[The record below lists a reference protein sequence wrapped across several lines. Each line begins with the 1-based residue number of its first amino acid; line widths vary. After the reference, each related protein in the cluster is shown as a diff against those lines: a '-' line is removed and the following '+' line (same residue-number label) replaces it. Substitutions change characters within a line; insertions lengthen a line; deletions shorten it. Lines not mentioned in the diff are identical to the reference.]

1 MWKHLSAPAPLWVR
15 HSWTLLIALG
25 TIICGPEPWGSTVQP
40 VFNARHRD
48 AIDKSELPFVN
59 IHEYQAKEI
68 LDKYGVPTP
77 RAEVASTATEAKDI
91 ASRIGGRVVVKA
103 QVHAG
108 GRGKAGGVKLVDTP
122 EQAQK
127 EAGALLGTRLVTK
140 QTGVAGVPVE
150 KVMIAETL
158 DIKDELYLSIV
169 IDGDI
174 GAPVVMASTEG
185 GMDIEE
191 VAENAPEKIFR
202 VAGDPLIGLTT
213 YHARDIALAL
223 GVPAEAL
230 RATTKLI
237 TDLYRVFTDNDCS
250 LVEINPLVV
259 TEDNR
264 VVALDAKITLE
275 DDALFRHPDLARLRD
290 GNQQDPLERRA
301 DAADLSYVKLD
312 GGRVGC
318 MVNGAGLAMAT
329 MDITKTAG
337 ADPANFLDIG
347 GSADQERIEEAFKI
361 IMDDEDVEI
370 ILVNLFAGIARADI
384 VAQGIVAAAKETN
397 AQLPMVVA
405 MRGTNAEEGARILGE
420 SGLNI
425 TAAPD
430 LAGAAEALKHK
441 LLELGGA
448 N

>member
-1 MWKHLSAPAPLWVR
+1 M
-15 HSWTLLIALG
+15 
-25 TIICGPEPWGSTVQP
+25 
-40 VFNARHRD
+40 
-48 AIDKSELPFVN
+48 N

-127 EAGALLGTRLVTK
+127 EARALLGTRLVTK

-158 DIKDELYLSIV
+158 DIKDELYLSSV

-290 GNQQDPLERRA
+290 ANQQDPLERRA

-430 LAGAAEALKHK
+430 LAGAAEVLKHK

>member
-1 MWKHLSAPAPLWVR
+1 M
-15 HSWTLLIALG
+15 
-25 TIICGPEPWGSTVQP
+25 
-40 VFNARHRD
+40 
-48 AIDKSELPFVN
+48 N

-77 RAEVASTATEAKDI
+77 RAEVASTAAEAREI
-91 ASRIGGRVVVKA
+91 ATRIGGRVVVKA

-108 GRGKAGGVKLVDTP
+108 GRGKVGGVKLVDTP
-122 EQAQK
+122 EQAQ
-127 EAGALLGTRLVTK
+127 EVAGALLGTRLVTG
-140 QTGVAGVPVE
+140 QTGAAGVPVE

-185 GMDIEE
+185 GMAIEE
-191 VAENAPEKIFR
+191 VAETTPEKIFR

-223 GVPAEAL
+223 GVPAESL

-237 TDLYRVFTDNDCS
+237 TDLYRIFTDNDCS

-264 VVALDAKITLE
+264 VVALDAKINLE
-275 DDALFRHPDLARLRD
+275 DDALFRHPDLAKLRD
-290 GNQQDPLERRA
+290 PSQQDPLERRA
-301 DAADLSYVKLD
+301 SEADLAYVKLD

-347 GSADQERIEEAFKI
+347 GSADQGRIEEAFKI
-361 IMDDEDVEI
+361 IMDDDDVEI

-405 MRGTNAEEGARILGE
+405 MRGTNAREGARILSE

-425 TAAPD
+425 TPAPD
-430 LAGAAEALKHK
+430 LAGAATALKQK
-441 LLELGGA
+441 LLELEGT

>member
-1 MWKHLSAPAPLWVR
+1 M
-15 HSWTLLIALG
+15 
-25 TIICGPEPWGSTVQP
+25 
-40 VFNARHRD
+40 
-48 AIDKSELPFVN
+48 N

-68 LDKYGVPTP
+68 LDRYGVPTP
-77 RAEVASTATEAKDI
+77 RAEVATTPAEAREI

-108 GRGKAGGVKLVDTP
+108 GRGKAGGVRLVDTP
-122 EQAQK
+122 EQAG
-127 EAGALLGTRLVTK
+127 EVAGSLLGTRLITK
-140 QTGVAGVPVE
+140 QTGAAGVPIE

-158 DIKDELYLSIV
+158 DIRDELYLSIMV
-169 IDGDI
+169 DGDI

-185 GMDIEE
+185 GMEIEE

-202 VAGDPLIGLTT
+202 VAGDPLIGLTA

-223 GVPAEAL
+223 GVPPESV

-275 DDALFRHPDLARLRD
+275 DDALFRHPDLAELRD
-290 GNQQDPLERRA
+290 ANQQDPLERRA

-337 ADPANFLDIG
+337 ANPANFLDIG

-361 IMDDEDVEI
+361 IVDDADVEI
-370 ILVNLFAGIARADI
+370 ILVNLFAGIARADV
-384 VAQGIVAAAKETN
+384 VAKGIVAAARETN
-397 AQLPMVVA
+397 AELPMVVA
-405 MRGTNAEEGARILGE
+405 MRGTNAEEGTRILGE
-420 SGLNI
+420 SGLDI
-425 TAAPD
+425 TTAPD
-430 LAGAAEALKHK
+430 LAGAAEVLKQK

-448 N
+448 R

>member
-1 MWKHLSAPAPLWVR
+1 M
-15 HSWTLLIALG
+15 
-25 TIICGPEPWGSTVQP
+25 
-40 VFNARHRD
+40 
-48 AIDKSELPFVN
+48 N

-140 QTGVAGVPVE
+140 QTGAAGVPVE

-223 GVPAEAL
+223 GVPAESL

-290 GNQQDPLERRA
+290 ANQQDPLERRA

-430 LAGAAEALKHK
+430 LAGAAEVLKHK

>member
-1 MWKHLSAPAPLWVR
+1 M
-15 HSWTLLIALG
+15 
-25 TIICGPEPWGSTVQP
+25 
-40 VFNARHRD
+40 
-48 AIDKSELPFVN
+48 N
-59 IHEYQAKEI
+59 IHEYQAKAI
-68 LDKYGVPTP
+68 LDKFGVPTP
-77 RAEVASTATEAKDI
+77 KAEVASTPAEAKEI

-108 GRGKAGGVKLVDTP
+108 GRGKVGGVKLVNSP
-122 EQAQK
+122 E
-127 EAGALLGTRLVTK
+127 EAEQVAASLLGTRLVTN
-140 QTGVAGVPVE
+140 QTGANGVPVD

-158 DIKDELYLSIV
+158 DIKDELYISIV

-174 GAPVVMASTEG
+174 GAPLVMASTEG

-191 VAENAPEKIFR
+191 VAESTPEKIFR

-223 GVPAEAL
+223 GVPAKAV

-237 TDLYRVFTDNDCS
+237 TDLYNVFVENDCS

-259 TEDNR
+259 TEDDQ
-264 VVALDAKITLE
+264 VIALDAKINLE
-275 DDALFRHPDLARLRD
+275 DDALFRHPELAKLRD
-290 GNQQDPLERRA
+290 PNQQDPLEQRSDKA
-301 DAADLSYVKLD
+301 ELAYVKLE

-329 MDITKTAG
+329 MDITKAAG

-347 GSADQERIEEAFKI
+347 GSADQARIEEAFKI
-361 IMDDEDVEI
+361 IIGDDDVEM
-370 ILVNLFAGIARADI
+370 ILVNLFAGIARSDI

-397 AQLPMVVA
+397 ASVPMVVA
-405 MRGTNAEEGARILGE
+405 MRGTNAKEGIKILAD

-425 TAAPD
+425 TGAPD
-430 LAGAAEALKHK
+430 LAGAADVLKAK
-441 LLELGGA
+441 LLELGSS

>member
-1 MWKHLSAPAPLWVR
+1 
-15 HSWTLLIALG
+15 
-25 TIICGPEPWGSTVQP
+25 
-40 VFNARHRD
+40 
-48 AIDKSELPFVN
+48 VN

-68 LDKYGVPTP
+68 LDRFGVPTP
-77 RAEVASTATEAKDI
+77 RAEVASTAAEAKEI
-91 ASRIGGRVVVKA
+91 ATRIGGRVVVKA

-108 GRGKAGGVKLVDTP
+108 GRGKVGGVKLVGSP
-122 EQAQK
+122 E
-127 EAGALLGTRLVTK
+127 EAEQVAAGLLGTRLVTN
-140 QTGVAGVPVE
+140 QTGANGVPVE

-158 DIKDELYLSIV
+158 DIKDELYISVV

-191 VAENAPEKIFR
+191 VAESSPEKIFR
-202 VAGDPLIGLTT
+202 VAGDPLLGLTT

-223 GVPAEAL
+223 KVPAKSV

-237 TDLYRVFTDNDCS
+237 TDLYRVFIDNDCS

-259 TEDNR
+259 TEDDQ
-264 VVALDAKITLE
+264 VIALDAKINLE
-275 DDALFRHPDLARLRD
+275 DDALFRHPDLAKLRD
-290 GNQQDPLERRA
+290 SNQQDPLEKRA
-301 DAADLSYVKLD
+301 DEADLAYVKLE

-329 MDITKTAG
+329 MDIANAAG
-337 ADPANFLDIG
+337 APPANFLDIG
-347 GSADQERIEEAFKI
+347 GSADQGRIEEAFKI
-361 IMDDEDVEI
+361 IMADEDVEL
-370 ILVNLFAGIARADI
+370 ILVNLFAGIARSDI

-397 AQLPMVVA
+397 DQLPMVVA
-405 MRGTNAEEGARILGE
+405 MRGTNAEEGIKILAD

-425 TAAPD
+425 TGAPD
-430 LAGAAEALKHK
+430 LAGAAVAIKTK
-441 LLELGGA
+441 LQELEEGS

>member
-1 MWKHLSAPAPLWVR
+1 
-15 HSWTLLIALG
+15 
-25 TIICGPEPWGSTVQP
+25 
-40 VFNARHRD
+40 
-48 AIDKSELPFVN
+48 VN

-77 RAEVASTATEAKDI
+77 RAEVASTAAEAKEI

-108 GRGKAGGVKLVDTP
+108 GRGKVGGVKLVDSP
-122 EQAQK
+122 D
-127 EAGALLGTRLVTK
+127 EAYAVADALLGTRLVTK

-158 DIKDELYLSIV
+158 SIRDELYLSIV
-169 IDGDI
+169 VDSDI

-223 GVPAEAL
+223 QVPAEAL

-237 TDLYRVFTDNDCS
+237 TDLYRVFIENDCT

-259 TEDNR
+259 TEDNKI
-264 VVALDAKITLE
+264 VALDAKIAIE
-275 DDALFRHPDLARLRD
+275 DDALFRHPDLASLRD
-290 GNQQDPLERRA
+290 PNQQDPLERRA
-301 DAADLSYVKLD
+301 DAANLSYVKLE

-361 IMDDEDVEI
+361 IMDDDDVEI

-384 VAQGIVAAAKETN
+384 VAQGIVAAAKETS

-405 MRGTNAEEGARILGE
+405 MRGTNAEEGAKILAE
-420 SGLNI
+420 SGLNV
-425 TAAPD
+425 TSAPD
-430 LAGAAEALKHK
+430 LAGAADLLKQK
-441 LLELGGA
+441 LLELGGT

>member
-1 MWKHLSAPAPLWVR
+1 
-15 HSWTLLIALG
+15 
-25 TIICGPEPWGSTVQP
+25 
-40 VFNARHRD
+40 
-48 AIDKSELPFVN
+48 VN
-59 IHEYQAKEI
+59 IHEYQAKAI
-68 LDKYGVPTP
+68 LDKFGVPTP
-77 RAEVASTATEAKDI
+77 KAEVASTPAEAKEI

-108 GRGKAGGVKLVDTP
+108 GRGKVGGVKLVNSP
-122 EQAQK
+122 E
-127 EAGALLGTRLVTK
+127 EAEQVAASLLGTRLVTN
-140 QTGVAGVPVE
+140 QTGANGVPVD

-158 DIKDELYLSIV
+158 DIKDELYISIV

-174 GAPVVMASTEG
+174 GAPLVMASTEG

-191 VAENAPEKIFR
+191 VAESTPEKIFR

-223 GVPAEAL
+223 GIPAKAV

-237 TDLYRVFTDNDCS
+237 TDLYNVFVENDCS

-259 TEDNR
+259 TEDDQ
-264 VVALDAKITLE
+264 VIALDAKINLE
-275 DDALFRHPDLARLRD
+275 DDALFRHPELAKLRD
-290 GNQQDPLERRA
+290 PNQQDPLEQRSDKA
-301 DAADLSYVKLD
+301 ELAYVKLE

-329 MDITKTAG
+329 MDITKAAG

-347 GSADQERIEEAFKI
+347 GSADQARIEEAFKI
-361 IMDDEDVEI
+361 IIGDDDVEM
-370 ILVNLFAGIARADI
+370 ILVNLFAGIARSDI

-397 AQLPMVVA
+397 ASVPMVVA
-405 MRGTNAEEGARILGE
+405 MRGTNAKEGIKILAD

-425 TAAPD
+425 TGAPD
-430 LAGAAEALKHK
+430 LAGAAEVLKAK
-441 LLELGGA
+441 LLELGSSH
-448 N
+448 

>member
-1 MWKHLSAPAPLWVR
+1 MGSAVQ
-15 HSWTLLIALG
+15 
-25 TIICGPEPWGSTVQP
+25 IIFDV
-40 VFNARHRD
+40 AHRV
-48 AIDKSELPFVN
+48 AIDKGENPFVN
-59 IHEYQAKEI
+59 IHEYQAREI

-77 RAEVASTATEAKDI
+77 VAEVASTPDEAMEI

-108 GRGKAGGVKLVDTP
+108 GRGKVGGVRLVDTP
-122 EQAQK
+122 EQAKQVAD
-127 EAGALLGTRLVTK
+127 ELLGTRLVTK
-140 QTGVAGVPVE
+140 QTGSAGVPVD

-158 DIKDELYLSIV
+158 DIRDELYLSIV

-185 GMDIEE
+185 GMEIEE
-191 VAENAPEKIFR
+191 VAENTPEKIFR

-223 GVPAEAL
+223 EVPAESL

-237 TDLYRVFTDNDCS
+237 TDLYRVFIDNDCS

-259 TEDNR
+259 TADNK

-275 DDALFRHPDLARLRD
+275 DDALFRHPDLAKLRD
-290 GNQQDPLERRA
+290 PNQQDPLERRA
-301 DAADLSYVKLD
+301 DAADLSYVKLE

-370 ILVNLFAGIARADI
+370 ILVNLFAGIARADV

-397 AQLPMVVA
+397 AKLPMVVA

-425 TAAPD
+425 TSAPD
-430 LAGAAEALKHK
+430 LAGAADVLKQV